1 MPRRGSGRE
10 EPRIEVDIGRDTTSL
25 VIRRLPQHITTER
38 LVEVLRESSRGRFDF
53 VHVPHDQQTGLNVAL
68 AFVNFVD
75 HDAAEKAYRTRLM
88 RPNGGRNPLG
98 PIRIRPGTIQGLGPN
113 LAYFTTRFGLDALEG
128 LSAPQVFEG
137 GQRVP
142 LTVSFLRKYVTVD
155 MMKSQLDELAG
166 SDPVIS
172 SRIEDAFSLLF
183 PAEAS
188 AAPRIPADISLSGDS
203 TAMSGAR
210 AWLDG
215 NPTDPSSK
223 DTRDTPD
230 SIVVAPSFRSDLSS
244 SSNDKDAGGVPL
256 SPEGQTSVAG
266 CGLECLAHY
275 SEGGMTVFQL

>member
-137 GQRVP
+137 GSKMRSPCSFPRKP
-142 LTVSFLRKYVTVD
+142 LQHHEFLQISAFQGTARPC
-155 MMKSQLDELAG
+155 
-166 SDPVIS
+166 PVHGPGLTEILLIPPA
-172 SRIEDAFSLLF
+172 RTQGILPIRLSLLQ
-183 PAEAS
+183 A
-188 AAPRIPADISLSGDS
+188 
-203 TAMSGAR
+203 
-210 AWLDG
+210 
-215 NPTDPSSK
+215 
-223 DTRDTPD
+223 
-230 SIVVAPSFRSDLSS
+230 SDLI
-244 SSNDKDAGGVPL
+244 
-256 SPEGQTSVAG
+256 
-266 CGLECLAHY
+266 
-275 SEGGMTVFQL
+275 